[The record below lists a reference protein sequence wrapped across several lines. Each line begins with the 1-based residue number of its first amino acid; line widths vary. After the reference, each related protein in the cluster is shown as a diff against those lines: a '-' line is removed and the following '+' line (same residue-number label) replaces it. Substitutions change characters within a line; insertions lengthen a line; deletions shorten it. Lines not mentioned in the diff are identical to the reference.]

1 MTLSD
6 PRDETRVVG
15 SVRNPY
21 QRRRRVGPETGNG
34 AVAAGN
40 RIVKGPACLPLLDKP
55 TARSGR
61 LPPEVPM
68 TPRFVR
74 SIGLV
79 AAVAL
84 SFAIPTPAQSFPER
98 QIGGTGI
105 TVFRDENFRGQNAT
119 FRQDVPDLRQYGL
132 NDRITSLTVAPGEY
146 WEACESTNYQ
156 GRCQIFS
163 GEERNLGRVGWTDK
177 ISSLRRVRGGRGGE
191 GFPPPFGKFGIVLY
205 DEPLFR
211 GRSIIVKEPI
221 ENLRSQNFH
230 DRAESVRVVAGTWE
244 LCAEPRFRRC
254 QTVSRDI
261 AHLSTVGLNKRLS
274 SARPA
279 GWGSTGGNYP
289 PPDPGNARLV
299 LFEGEG
305 YRGPSLTLDAASGDL
320 AGFGG
325 RARSLQVLS
334 GTWLV
339 CDGPRFS
346 GRCQQVSESVPELD
360 RWGLAGRV
368 MSARPVDRY

>member
-1 MTLSD
+1 MT
-6 PRDETRVVG
+6 TRV
-15 SVRNPY
+15 
-21 QRRRRVGPETGNG
+21 
-34 AVAAGN
+34 
-40 RIVKGPACLPLLDKP
+40 
-55 TARSGR
+55 
-61 LPPEVPM
+61 
-68 TPRFVR
+68 VR

-79 AAVAL
+79 AAAVL
-84 SFAIPTPAQSFPER
+84 SFATPTPAQSFPER
-98 QIGGTGI
+98 QIGGIGI

-146 WEACESTNYQ
+146 WEAGESTNYQ
-156 GRCQIFS
+156 GRCQVFS

-177 ISSLRRVRGGRGGE
+177 ISSLRRVRGGGG
-191 GFPPPFGKFGIVLY
+191 GGLPSPFGKVGIVVY
-205 DEPLFR
+205 DEPFFR
-211 GRSIIVKEPI
+211 GRSITVKEPI

-230 DRAESVRVVAGTWE
+230 DRAESVRVLSGTWE
-244 LCAEPRFRRC
+244 LCSEPRFRRC
-254 QTVSRDI
+254 QTVSRDV
-261 AHLSTVGLNKRLS
+261 AHLSSVGLNKKLS
-274 SARPA
+274 SARPS
-279 GWGSTGGNYP
+279 GWGSAGGNYP
-289 PPDPGNARLV
+289 PAYPGNARIV

-305 YRGPSLTLDAASGDL
+305 YRGPSLTLDGASGDL

-339 CDGPRFS
+339 CDGPQFS